1 MVDPG
6 VYAHIIRISVP
17 LIQVGPPGYIFCTHS
32 YNHTHR
38 LRLEKLLCLGLS
50 RSPNGFLKVLLDP
63 GGGLT
68 SETAARWFQK
78 QNGRYETVSE
88 VKRLKIYNGYM
99 LCVTAIPQR
108 TQVSVRL

>member
-1 MVDPG
+1 MHNAPEGTVVDPG
-6 VYAHIIRISVP
+6 VYAYIIYIYIYISVP

-68 SETAARWFQK
+68 SETAARRFQK
-78 QNGRYETVSE
+78 
-88 VKRLKIYNGYM
+88 
-99 LCVTAIPQR
+99 
-108 TQVSVRL
+108 